1 MYKEKKL
8 RSMSARVIIDGNTT
22 KLISYQ
28 TPVAMIVNGI
38 LIFSK
43 DWQCS
48 VTTIKHVKAFI
59 EDYFPYA
66 KTKYYNDCGRLSL
79 DALREAVK
87 SGKIGII
94 ANLY

>member
-1 MYKEKKL
+1 MYEEKKL
-8 RSMSARVIIDGNTT
+8 RSMSARVIIRDNVT

-59 EDYFPYA
+59 QDYLPYWS
-66 KTKYYNDCGRLSL
+66 GRLSV
-79 DALREAVK
+79 DYLREAIK
-87 SGKIGII
+87 KGKIGII

>member
-1 MYKEKKL
+1 MYQEKKL
-8 RSMSARVIIDGNTT
+8 RSMSARVIFRDNVI
-22 KLISYQ
+22 KLINYQ

-38 LIFSK
+38 LIYSK
-43 DWQCS
+43 DWECY

-59 EDYFPYA
+59 EDYLPYA
-66 KTKYYNDCGRLSL
+66 KSKYYNNYGRLSL

>member
-8 RSMSARVIIDGNTT
+8 RSMSARVIFRDNVI

-59 EDYFPYA
+59 EDYLPYA
-66 KTKYYNDCGRLSL
+66 KSKYCDGCGRLSL
-79 DALREAVK
+79 DALRESVK

>member
-1 MYKEKKL
+1 MYQEKKL
-8 RSMSARVIIDGNTT
+8 RSMSARVIIRDNVT

-28 TPVAMIVNGI
+28 TPVVMIVNGI

-66 KTKYYNDCGRLSL
+66 KTKYYNDYGRLSL
-79 DALREAVK
+79 DALRKAVK

-94 ANLY
+94 NNL

>member
-8 RSMSARVIIDGNTT
+8 RSMSAKVIIRDNVT

-28 TPVAMIVNGI
+28 TPVAMIANGI

-43 DWQCS
+43 DWECS

-59 EDYFPYA
+59 QDYMPYWRV
-66 KTKYYNDCGRLSL
+66 NLSV
-79 DALREAVK
+79 DYLRNAIKNGE
-87 SGKIGII
+87 IGII
-94 ANLY
+94 NNLY